1 MAVIVDPPLF
11 LALFD
16 EKDERHGDFIE
27 VLNWVIK
34 GPAKFVVGG
43 TKYKNE
49 IYNVRS
55 VMPKLAELSRARKI
69 YSINDT
75 VVDAEELRVKRIEP
89 RADFDD
95 PHLVALVCASKVK
108 IICIKD
114 PRAHKFLRRV
124 DFYPDAKLRPKLFTR
139 AKNRTLLIKDNL
151 KGVCY
156 S

>member
-11 LALFD
+11 IALFD
-16 EKDERHGDFIE
+16 QKDLRHSDFVE
-27 VLNWVIK
+27 VLNWVLK
-34 GPAKFVVGG
+34 GPAKFVIGG
-43 TKYKNE
+43 TKYREE
-49 IYNVRS
+49 IFNVRS

-69 YSINDT
+69 HNIKDET
-75 VVDAEELRVKRIEP
+75 VDAEELRVKLIEP
-89 RADFDD
+89 KPDFDD

-124 DFYPDAKLRPKLFTR
+124 DFYPDSKLRPKLFTR
-139 AKNRTLLIKDNL
+139 AKNKNLLIKENL

-156 S
+156 N